1 MKFLTGILSG
11 TPELKELSAA
21 VETGKL
27 PAAVTG
33 LSAVHKAAYI
43 RTLSQM
49 TGRRTL
55 VLTGDERE
63 AQRLSDDLSSM
74 GLRPLVYPLRDF
86 NFRDT
91 AGTSHE
97 YELQRLQ
104 VLSRLLLEPDDPE
117 RCDCAIACVDAA
129 LQYVLPPQLLKER
142 TRVFRPADE
151 VNPDEVVKL
160 LVSCGYERADQ
171 IEGPGQFSRRGGILD
186 FFTPSASLPV
196 RMEFWGDEI
205 DTLSYFDPET
215 QRRTDDPLD
224 QVVISPSREV
234 LIDSPTLLAK
244 KIRKHADS
252 LRGKTAPA
260 AKTILHAEADKLENN
275 LHIGSA
281 DKYLSLIYEKPVT
294 LFDYFDPAETL
305 LYVSEPAR
313 VKDRVRST
321 LWQWGEDIK
330 EYLMEGVLCR
340 GLDTFSGDWAM
351 VQSRYEDFGA
361 IFLDVFAHGG
371 YDTPIRTLL
380 NVTVRQLS
388 VWGGSTELL
397 IEDLQAMLH
406 NRYRCVVLAGS
417 ERSARTVAADLQA
430 AKLPAAF
437 LENPET
443 VSKGTIAVLPGS
455 LSAGMEFPDAGLGI
469 ISHGKLA
476 SASRPKRQQRNKNAQ
491 EIYSLAELTSGDY
504 VVHVSHGIGIFEG
517 IHKIDM
523 HGVIKDYIKVK
534 YAKNDVLYVPVTQ
547 LDMVSKYIGPR
558 EDAGVKLH
566 RLGGTEWQK
575 AKV

>member
-1 MKFLTGILSG
+1 MNAPTRSKAPASFPGG
-11 TPELKELSAA
+11 AA
-21 VETGKL
+21 FWTFS
-27 PAAVTG
+27 PP
-33 LSAVHKAAYI
+33 
-43 RTLSQM
+43 
-49 TGRRTL
+49 
-55 VLTGDERE
+55 VL
-63 AQRLSDDLSSM
+63 LC
-74 GLRPLVYPLRDF
+74 PCVW
-86 NFRDT
+86 NFGAT
-91 AGTSHE
+91 KS
-97 YELQRLQ
+97 
-104 VLSRLLLEPDDPE
+104 
-117 RCDCAIACVDAA
+117 
-129 LQYVLPPQLLKER
+129 
-142 TRVFRPADE
+142 
-151 VNPDEVVKL
+151 
-160 LVSCGYERADQ
+160 
-171 IEGPGQFSRRGGILD
+171 
-186 FFTPSASLPV
+186 TPSPISTRKP
-196 RMEFWGDEI
+196 
-205 DTLSYFDPET
+205 

-294 LFDYFDPAETL
+294 LFDYFDPGETL

-417 ERSARTVAADLQA
+417 ERSAGRLPPICRPPSSPPRFWKTRNRIQGHHCGTAPVPFPQA
-430 AKLPAAF
+430 WNFPTRGWASSATENWLP
-437 LENPET
+437 
-443 VSKGTIAVLPGS
+443 LPGPNGS
-455 LSAGMEFPDAGLGI
+455 
-469 ISHGKLA
+469 
-476 SASRPKRQQRNKNAQ
+476 
-491 EIYSLAELTSGDY
+491 SGT
-504 VVHVSHGIGIFEG
+504 
-517 IHKIDM
+517 K
-523 HGVIKDYIKVK
+523 
-534 YAKNDVLYVPVTQ
+534 T
-547 LDMVSKYIGPR
+547 PR
-558 EDAGVKLH
+558 KSTAL
-566 RLGGTEWQK
+566 RS
-575 AKV
+575 